1 MDGFTRQETIALTK
15 TTSSRLAYLDR
26 VGVVVPEKYG
36 NTKKPTVIYSWEQVL
51 QIRAINDLRKQISL
65 QAIRDIIKSLKENG
79 YDSSLWDKHLV
90 IVNGDIHWVMPDWSD
105 MPKVMQ
111 LASKKNK
118 GGFGQ
123 LVLVAIPTLND
134 IVKAVWDT
142 AKRSKVIDFESFQR
156 RAKQS
161 KVAS

>member
-1 MDGFTRQETIALTK
+1 MDGFTRQEAIALTK
-15 TTSSRLAYLDR
+15 STSSRLAYLDR
-26 VGVVVPEKYG
+26 VVVVVPEKYG

-65 QAIRDIIKSLKENG
+65 QAIRDIIKSLEENG

-90 IVNGDIHWVMPDWSD
+90 VVNGDIHWVLPDWSD

-111 LASKKNK
+111 VASKKNK

-161 KVAS
+161 KVA